1 MLRRWL
7 FRYFVISLCV
17 AFVFQEGRR
26 IVLKKKEK
34 TKRNDRSAYFRF
46 VRVVWY
52 LTCVCVCV
60 CVCIHLSCVY
70 IYIYIYQEMWIYF
83 FFFFFYVYAY
93 VHMRIDKCTHSHAQ
107 NRTFMFPTFS
117 RYTSLYYFISFLC
130 QTQEKKNRRPARRK
144 KNKYRFKLLS
154 YFNFFGFFSSR
165 TARLACGVCWNNNI
179 YIFILLV

>member
-1 MLRRWL
+1 MRCICVSRGTTDRVKKERRDKEKRSICIFSLRACR
-7 FRYFVISLCV
+7 VISH
-17 AFVFQEGRR
+17 
-26 IVLKKKEK
+26 
-34 TKRNDRSAYFRF
+34 
-46 VRVVWY
+46 VRMCM
-52 LTCVCVCV
+52 CVCVCV
-60 CVCIHLSCVY
+60 YTFRVY
-70 IYIYIYQEMWIYF
+70 IYTYIKRCGYIF

-130 QTQEKKNRRPARRK
+130 QTQEKKIDGRQEEK

-165 TARLACGVCWNNNI
+165 TARLACGVC
-179 YIFILLV
+179 

>member
-26 IVLKKKEK
+26 IVLKKKEE
-34 TKRNDRSAYFRF
+34 TKRNDRSVYFRF

-60 CVCIHLSCVY
+60 CVCVYTFRVY
-70 IYIYIYQEMWIYF
+70 IYTYIKRCGYIF
-83 FFFFFYVYAY
+83 FSFFFYVYAY

-130 QTQEKKNRRPARRK
+130 QTQEKKIDGRQEEK